1 MVETLLISSS
11 LYTRT
16 WYRFA
21 FIGQVAKQFSNLRMK
36 GDLYLYEMHPPWRTS
51 RILFAS
57 HVAKNGMLPVICSKS
72 ILREQYLRFLN
83 TARSG
88 NPFLL
93 HQTTLTPFLSP
104 TRPRLGE
111 TFSNYSGS
119 SPSNPEGFR
128 CSGFRRTREL
138 PATNASIRRLAWPL
152 SRRRI
157 WRTSLSPDLGWH
169 SQDIRYRLGT

>member
-1 MVETLLISSS
+1 
-11 LYTRT
+11 
-16 WYRFA
+16 
-21 FIGQVAKQFSNLRMK
+21 
-36 GDLYLYEMHPPWRTS
+36 
-51 RILFAS
+51 
-57 HVAKNGMLPVICSKS
+57 MLPVICSKS

-104 TRPRLGE
+104 TRPRFVE

-119 SPSNPEGFR
+119 SLSNPEGFR
-128 CSGFRRTREL
+128 CSGLQHTREF
-138 PATNASIRRLAWPL
+138 PAMNAPTRRLAWPL

-169 SQDIRYRLGT
+169 SQDIRYHLGTRLRLPVHASDEEDDSDGSIDDEIVG